1 VGIDS
6 VKIALKISLG
16 WEIPNVQSM
25 GNRFYEMN
33 LSGTNAV
40 REKCLIFSVSVD
52 IRKEVVTGRA
62 NSDT

>member
-1 VGIDS
+1 
-6 VKIALKISLG
+6 
-16 WEIPNVQSM
+16 M

-40 REKCLIFSVSVD
+40 REKCLIFGVSVD